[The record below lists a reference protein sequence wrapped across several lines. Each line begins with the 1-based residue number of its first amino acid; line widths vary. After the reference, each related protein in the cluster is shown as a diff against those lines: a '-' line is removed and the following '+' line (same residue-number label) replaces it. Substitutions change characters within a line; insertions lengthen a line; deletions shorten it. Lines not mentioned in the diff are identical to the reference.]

1 MKKLIALIALAGII
15 ATGCAHNRGNE
26 GGTSDSNYST
36 SDTSTGKMQNDNS
49 STTTSTNSNSGTPQ
63 QP

>member
-1 MKKLIALIALAGII
+1 MKKLIALMALASMF
-15 ATGCAHNRGNE
+15 AVGCAHNKENQ

-36 SDTSTGKMQNDNS
+36 SDTSTGKMQNDAQG
-49 STTTSTNSNSGTPQ
+49 STTTTNSSSSTQ

>member
-1 MKKLIALIALAGII
+1 MKKLIALMALACMF
-15 ATGCAHNRGNE
+15 AVGCKSDK
-26 GGTSDSNYST
+26 GGTSEGNYST

-49 STTTSTNSNSGTPQ
+49 STTTTTTNSSSTTPQ